1 MKAFSAYSLNVV
13 VPAMDKQCPMTVQSN
28 TLQLNVS
35 GGVDSCSGSR
45 LFITSDFERAYSLNV
60 VVPAMDKQCPMT
72 VQSNTLQ
79 LNVSGSVD
87 SCSGSRLFITSDFER
102 GK

>member
-13 VPAMDKQCPMTVQSN
+13 IPPMDKQCTMTALSN

-35 GGVDSCSGSR
+35 GGLDSCSGSR
-45 LFITSDFERAYSLNV
+45 RFISSDF
-60 VVPAMDKQCPMT
+60 VP
-72 VQSNTLQ
+72 
-79 LNVSGSVD
+79 
-87 SCSGSRLFITSDFER
+87 